1 MNFTYAFAKNLFS
14 RENIKNLNL
23 KINEN
28 FINSSDSA
36 ASDAVKTSSVKFVK
50 LGSVEN
56 LIKPFLQFCYQAN
69 TKLYRFDLYP
79 LTKEK
84 ILNYNIYEKGTEY
97 GWHTDGTEGLTSD
110 DIKLTCLLNC
120 SEDNYLG
127 ANLSLFTGGE
137 RKCEEFNIP
146 GSAVVFPSFI
156 NHRVDKLISGKR
168 NTLAIWM
175 YGSRFK

>member
-1 MNFTYAFAKNLFS
+1 M
-14 RENIKNLNL
+14 
-23 KINEN
+23 
-28 FINSSDSA
+28 
-36 ASDAVKTSSVKFVK
+36 
-50 LGSVEN
+50 
-56 LIKPFLQFCYQAN
+56 
-69 TKLYRFDLYP
+69 
-79 LTKEK
+79 
-84 ILNYNIYEKGTEY
+84 NYNIYEKGTEY

>member
-14 RENIKNLNL
+14 REKIKNLNL

-50 LGSVEN
+50 LGAVEN
-56 LIKPFLQFCYQAN
+56 LINPFLQFCYQAN
-69 TKLYRFDLYP
+69 TKLYGFDLYP